1 MKTRLLILLS
11 ALMLWTGSQ
20 SFGQSEEEK
29 LDLPGDNL
37 NLYAV
42 LKLFQESETLEGFE
56 RKLNEEDSEINNLDL
71 DGDNQIDYI
80 RVEDNVDG
88 NLHTITLK
96 VAVSSTEDQNVAA
109 FYVEKKA
116 DGEVW
121 IQLVGDEDLYGK
133 DYIIEPN
140 SQSGTVAETPNPGY
154 TGDRQVQPARVQ
166 ENVTYVSNWPVVQF
180 IYVPRYVIWRSPWRW
195 HYYPSYWRP
204 WRPRYWHYYYGYHYH
219 WHYYYNGHFRR
230 WPSYRNPVWHTHYY
244 GGNFRSRSVIV
255 RTRYTRG
262 DYRKTYSKPSSARQG
277 SALFVKRNPQAP
289 TTRERLPKFDR
300 SGRPVI
306 ARPSTGRPGNERPD
320 ATRPGSGRPGVSRP
334 ETGTSRPGTTRPETG
349 TARPGI
355 SRPSVERPGNGNST
369 RPGNERPDA
378 TRPGNGRPGVN
389 RPGTSRPS
397 EPGSEVTRPDIERPT
412 RPARPDVTQPSPRP
426 EVTRPAPSPR
436 PEVTRP
442 APSPRPEV
450 TRPNVERPSRPAPA
464 ERPSP
469 TPRPT
474 TSQPTPSAR
483 PATQPPARQ
492 QSTPRSSREGDR
504 SQPRGN

>member
-1 MKTRLLILLS
+1 MKNLLLIVLS
-11 ALMLWTGSQ
+11 ALLLYTSHQ
-20 SFGQSEEEK
+20 AVAQAEDEK

-71 DGDNQIDYI
+71 DGNDQIDYI
-80 RVEDNVDG
+80 RVEDSVEG

-96 VAVSSTEDQNVAA
+96 VAVSETEDQDVAV
-109 FYVEKKA
+109 FYVEKK
-116 DGEVW
+116 DNGEVW

-154 TGDRQVQPARVQ
+154 TGNRGVETPVVQQ
-166 ENVTYVSNWPVVQF
+166 NVAYVSSWPVIQF
-180 IYVPRYVIWRSPWRW
+180 IYVPRYVVWRSPWRW

-262 DYRKTYSKPSSARQG
+262 DYRATYSRPSSAQDG
-277 SALFVKRNPQAP
+277 SALFVRRNPKAP
-289 TTRERLPKFDR
+289 TTRERIPDFDNT
-300 SGRPVI
+300 GRPIVS
-306 ARPSTGRPGNERPD
+306 RPSTGRPGTRPGTTIPDNGGTRPSIDRPGNGESGRQGNERPD
-320 ATRPGSGRPGVSRP
+320 NGRPDVTRP
-334 ETGTSRPGTTRPETG
+334 GTSRPGTIRPTN
-349 TARPGI
+349 PG
-355 SRPSVERPGNGNST
+355 
-369 RPGNERPDA
+369 
-378 TRPGNGRPGVN
+378 GVT
-389 RPGTSRPS
+389 P
-397 EPGSEVTRPDIERPT
+397 PDIERPT
-412 RPARPDVTQPSPRP
+412 RPDRPDVSRPTPTPSPRPEVTRPTPSPRPEVTRPTPRP

-436 PEVTRP
+436 PEATRP
-442 APSPRPEV
+442 APSPRPQV
-450 TRPNVERPSRPAPA
+450 QRPNIERPARQTPTSRPAPA
-464 ERPSP
+464 SRP
-469 TPRPT
+469 
-474 TSQPTPSAR
+474 
-483 PATQPPARQ
+483 
-492 QSTPRSSREGDR
+492 QSSPRSSREGER
-504 SQPRGN
+504 SRGN

>member
-1 MKTRLLILLS
+1 MKNLLLIILS
-11 ALMLWTGSQ
+11 ALMLWTGNQ
-20 SFGQSEEEK
+20 AIAQAEEEK

-56 RKLNEEDSEINNLDL
+56 RRLNEEDSEINNLDL
-71 DGDNQIDYI
+71 NGDNQIDYI

-88 NLHTITLK
+88 NLHTISLK
-96 VAVSSTEDQNVAA
+96 VAVSEREDQDVAA

-116 DGEVW
+116 DGEIW

-154 TGDRQVQPARVQ
+154 TGNREIQPNVQQ
-166 ENVTYVSNWPVVQF
+166 NVTYVSNWPVVQF
-180 IYVPRYVIWRSPWRW
+180 IFVPRYVIWRSPWRW

-244 GGNFRSRSVIV
+244 SGNYRSRSAVV

-262 DYRKTYSKPSSARQG
+262 DYRATYSRPSSARQG
-277 SALFVKRNPQAP
+277 SALFVKRNPTAP
-289 TTRERLPKFDR
+289 TTRERLPSFDKT
-300 SGRPVI
+300 GRPVI
-306 ARPSTGRPGNERPD
+306 ARPSTGRPG
-320 ATRPGSGRPGVSRP
+320 
-334 ETGTSRPGTTRPETG
+334 TTRPEIG
-349 TARPGI
+349 GGNA
-355 SRPSVERPGNGNST
+355 RPSVERPDNGNS
-369 RPGNERPDA
+369 
-378 TRPGNGRPGVN
+378 GRPGTVRPGTDRPSTGRPEVT
-389 RPGTSRPS
+389 RPGTS
-397 EPGSEVTRPDIERPT
+397 RPDIERPT
-412 RPARPDVTQPSPRP
+412 RPDRPDVSRPAPSPRPEVTRPAPSPRP

-450 TRPNVERPSRPAPA
+450 TRPNVERP
-464 ERPSP
+464 
-469 TPRPT
+469 
-474 TSQPTPSAR
+474 TPSAR
-483 PATQPPARQ
+483 PAPTPSRPETSRPSATPGSRQ
-492 QSTPRSSREGDR
+492 QSSPRSSREAER
-504 SQPRGN
+504 P

>member
-1 MKTRLLILLS
+1 MLS
-11 ALMLWTGSQ
+11 ALMLWTGSR
-20 SFGQSEEEK
+20 SLGQSEEEK

-42 LKLFQESETLEGFE
+42 LKLFRESETLEGFE

-88 NLHTITLK
+88 NMHTITLK
-96 VAVSSTEDQNVAA
+96 VAVSNTEDQNVAA

-140 SQSGTVAETPNPGY
+140 AQSGAVAETPNPGY
-154 TGDRQVQPARVQ
+154 TGDRQVQPDRVQ
-166 ENVTYVSNWPVVQF
+166 ENVTYVSNWPVIQF

-244 GGNFRSRSVIV
+244 GGDFRSRSVIV

-262 DYRKTYSKPSSARQG
+262 DYRKTYTKPSSARQG
-277 SALFVKRNPQAP
+277 SALFAKRYPQAP
-289 TTRERLPKFDR
+289 TTRERLPKFDKT
-300 SGRPVI
+300 GRPVM
-306 ARPSTGRPGNERPD
+306 ARPSTARPGTARPGSTRPGTMRPGTTRPSVDRPGNGNSGRPGNERPD
-320 ATRPGSGRPGVSRP
+320 ATRPG
-334 ETGTSRPGTTRPETG
+334 TT
-349 TARPGI
+349 
-355 SRPSVERPGNGNST
+355 RPSVE
-369 RPGNERPDA
+369 
-378 TRPGNGRPGVN
+378 

-442 APSPRPEV
+442 
-450 TRPNVERPSRPAPA
+450 NVERPTRQAPA
-464 ERPSP
+464 ERPAP
-469 TPRPT
+469 APRPT

-492 QSTPRSSREGDR
+492 QSTPRSSREGER

>member
-1 MKTRLLILLS
+1 MKNLLLIILS
-11 ALMLWTGSQ
+11 LLMLWTGNRAMA
-20 SFGQSEEEK
+20 QSEEEK

-71 DGDNQIDYI
+71 NGDNQIDYI

-88 NLHTITLK
+88 NLHTISLK
-96 VAVSSTEDQNVAA
+96 VAVSEREDQDVAA
-109 FYVEKKA
+109 CYVEKKDNGA
-116 DGEVW
+116 VW

-140 SQSGTVAETPNPGY
+140 SQSGTVGETPNPGY
-154 TGDRQVQPARVQ
+154 SGNREVQSANVQ
-166 ENVTYVSNWPVVQF
+166 QNVTYVSNWPVVQF

-204 WRPRYWHYYYGYHYH
+204 WRPQYWHYYYGYHYH

-244 GGNFRSRSVIV
+244 SSNFRARSATV

-262 DYRKTYSKPSSARQG
+262 DYRATYSRPSSARQG
-277 SALFVKRNPQAP
+277 SALFVKRNPKAP
-289 TTRERLPKFDR
+289 TTRERLPSFDKT
-300 SGRPVI
+300 GRPVI
-306 ARPSTGRPGNERPD
+306 SRPSTGRPGT
-320 ATRPGSGRPGVSRP
+320 TRPGSEISRPGVSRP
-334 ETGTSRPGTTRPETG
+334 GNSDRPSTDRPDNGRPDNGRPSVTRPGTTL
-349 TARPGI
+349 
-355 SRPSVERPGNGNST
+355 PGNT
-369 RPGNERPDA
+369 RPD
-378 TRPGNGRPGVN
+378 
-389 RPGTSRPS
+389 
-397 EPGSEVTRPDIERPT
+397 VTRPDIERPT
-412 RPARPDVTQPSPRP
+412 TRPGTSNPTPSRPEVTRPAPSPRP

-450 TRPNVERPSRPAPA
+450 TRPNIERPARQEPATRPAPA
-464 ERPSP
+464 PSRPETSRPS
-469 TPRPT
+469 TPP
-474 TSQPTPSAR
+474 PS
-483 PATQPPARQ
+483 RQ
-492 QSTPRSSREGDR
+492 QSSPRSSREAER